1 MSRIESPDNRVLQ
14 EDLERAA
21 ALDLPIEALDGSRI
35 FVTGATGLIGSQL
48 VKFLLCRNRI
58 CHCNTTVIIFARSK
72 EKSVKGIPLFRGRG
86 AFGDCAWRYFRADL
100 L

>member
-35 FVTGATGLIGSQL
+35 FVTGATGLIG
-48 VKFLLCRNRI
+48 R
-58 CHCNTTVIIFARSK
+58 AAAAA
-72 EKSVKGIPLFRGRG
+72 G
-86 AFGDCAWRYFRADL
+86 AGSAVQRTP
-100 L
+100 

>member
-35 FVTGATGLIGSQL
+35 FVTGATAHSSLNFCCAATVSAIAIRQSL
-48 VKFLLCRNRI
+48 SLRAVKKKR
-58 CHCNTTVIIFARSK
+58 
-72 EKSVKGIPLFRGRG
+72 
-86 AFGDCAWRYFRADL
+86 
-100 L
+100 

>member
-48 VKFLLCRNRI
+48 VKFLSLSLR
-58 CHCNTTVIIFARSK
+58 A
-72 EKSVKGIPLFRGRG
+72 VKKKR
-86 AFGDCAWRYFRADL
+86 
-100 L
+100 

>member
-72 EKSVKGIPLFRGRG
+72 EKALKRKRSI
-86 AFGDCAWRYFRADL
+86 WRLCLEIFQSRSAMMET
-100 L
+100 

>member
-35 FVTGATGLIGSQL
+35 FD
-48 VKFLLCRNRI
+48 R
-58 CHCNTTVIIFARSK
+58 CNGTDRLTAR
-72 EKSVKGIPLFRGRG
+72 
-86 AFGDCAWRYFRADL
+86 
-100 L
+100 

>member
-35 FVTGATGLIGSQL
+35 FVTGATGLIGSQPYL
-48 VKFLLCRNRI
+48 PLQYDSHYLC
-58 CHCNTTVIIFARSK
+58 AQ
-72 EKSVKGIPLFRGRG
+72 
-86 AFGDCAWRYFRADL
+86 
-100 L
+100 

>member
-35 FVTGATGLIGSQL
+35 FDSEMAQT
-48 VKFLLCRNRI
+48 
-58 CHCNTTVIIFARSK
+58 
-72 EKSVKGIPLFRGRG
+72 
-86 AFGDCAWRYFRADL
+86 
-100 L
+100 

>member
-48 VKFLLCRNRI
+48 VKFC
-58 CHCNTTVIIFARSK
+58 CAATVSAIAIRQSLFLRA
-72 EKSVKGIPLFRGRG
+72 VKKKR
-86 AFGDCAWRYFRADL
+86 
-100 L
+100 

>member
-21 ALDLPIEALDGSRI
+21 ALDLPIEALDG
-35 FVTGATGLIGSQL
+35 
-48 VKFLLCRNRI
+48 
-58 CHCNTTVIIFARSK
+58 
-72 EKSVKGIPLFRGRG
+72 KSVKGISLFRGRG

>member
-1 MSRIESPDNRVLQ
+1 MLQ

-48 VKFLLCRNRI
+48 VKFLLLPQPYLP
-58 CHCNTTVIIFARSK
+58 FAIRQSLFLRA
-72 EKSVKGIPLFRGRG
+72 VKKKR
-86 AFGDCAWRYFRADL
+86 
-100 L
+100 